1 MYYVTRKQSLNNRQ
15 YINSIK
21 QTLNDDI
28 NIIFGD
34 FNINYLS
41 DDEIKPLKS
50 LMTSLDK
57 QVVQSPTFEVYY
69 TMFMLKAI
77 FRPFNVPY

>member
-21 QTLNDDI
+21 QTLNDNDI

-57 QVVQSPTFEVYY
+57 HVVQSPTFEVY
-69 TMFMLKAI
+69 
-77 FRPFNVPY
+77 

>member
-1 MYYVTRKQSLNNRQ
+1 MLLYRKQSLNNRQ

-21 QTLNDDI
+21 QTLNDNDI

-57 QVVQSPTFEVYY
+57 QVVQSPTFEVYQ